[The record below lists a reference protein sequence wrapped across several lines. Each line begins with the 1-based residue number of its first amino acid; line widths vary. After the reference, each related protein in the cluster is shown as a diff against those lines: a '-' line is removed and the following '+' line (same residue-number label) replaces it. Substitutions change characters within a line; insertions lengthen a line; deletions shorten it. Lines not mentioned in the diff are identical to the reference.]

1 MKILLIA
8 LPTTLDYLVPLLTDE
23 GHTVQLI
30 TGNEEVTL
38 TDNEG
43 NDYQVAACGYLPRGT
58 SAEINYVTG
67 IIGTFEPDVVV
78 NAITNLF
85 LPSSSDYTYLG
96 NTEASAQLETHK
108 WAARTKAGTLGWLLP
123 TLAQSD
129 ITLSQVVPNSA
140 TTYIKPTDN
149 STPGTLG
156 TVKIPAN
163 SDMDTEVLPELGPDY
178 NCFVELGV
186 DYAVEAWCFFT
197 MRDGEY
203 SIIRTLGC
211 TGYGNEKLLSNLGN
225 SWRTGITLVDLTSD
239 QSTAFLAKC
248 EAWLDYAKTLGGSY
262 EGTIGGAITDTN
274 EVYWFEQNS
283 RPGTENI
290 GMLPG
295 TATNWLNGL
304 TTDSSLSINQIS
316 AGTIRSEKG
325 FG

>member
-8 LPTTLDYLVPLLTDE
+8 LSTTLDYLVPLLTSE
-23 GHTVQLI
+23 GHTVRLI

-78 NAITNLF
+78 NCITNLF
-85 LPSSSDYTYLG
+85 LPASSDYTYLG
-96 NTEASAQLETHK
+96 NTVASANLETQK
-108 WAARTKAGTLGWLLP
+108 WATRTKAGELGWLLP
-123 TLAQSD
+123 TVTESG
-129 ITLSQVVPNSA
+129 ITSHAAATNSA

-149 STPGTLG
+149 FTAAG
-156 TVKIPAN
+156 TVKVPPN
-163 SDMDTEVLPELGPDY
+163 TDMAAQVHNIEDY

-211 TGYGNEKLLSNLGN
+211 TDYGDEKLINNLGA

-239 QSTAFLAKC
+239 QNTAFVTKC

-262 EGTIGGAITDTN
+262 EGTIGGAITDAN

-295 TATNWLNGL
+295 TATNWLEGL
-304 TTDSSLSINQIS
+304 TTDSTKSVNQI
-316 AGTIRSEKG
+316 AAATIRSEKG

>member
-8 LPTTLDYLVPLLTDE
+8 LPTTLEYLVPLLTDE

-30 TGNEEVTL
+30 TGAEEVTV
-38 TDNEG
+38 TSDEG
-43 NDYQVAACGYLPRGT
+43 LDYQVPVCGYLPNGT
-58 SAEINYVTG
+58 SAEIDYVTG

-85 LPSSSDYTYLG
+85 LPASSDYIYVG
-96 NTEASAQLETHK
+96 NTVASAQLETHK
-108 WAARTKAGTLGWLLP
+108 WATRVKAGTLGWSLP
-123 TLAQSD
+123 TLAQTS
-129 ITLSQVVPNSA
+129 TTSWTALSNTA
-140 TTYIKPTDN
+140 TTYLKPIDN
-149 STPGTLG
+149 FTSAG
-156 TVKIPAN
+156 TVKVPPNTDADRDITHCIDN
-163 SDMDTEVLPELGPDY
+163 YD
-178 NCFVELGV
+178 CFVELGV

-225 SWRTGITLVDLTSD
+225 SWKTGITLVDLTSD

-295 TATNWLNGL
+295 TSTNWLNGL

-316 AGTIRSEKG
+316 AAAIRSAKG